1 MDAKLELL
9 INISKNMKVLYV
21 EDQEDVCK
29 QTLKILKNF
38 FDDVTM
44 AKNGKEGLKKFKS
57 NSYHIIFT
65 DLEMPKMSGMTLIRH
80 IRELDR
86 YIPIIVFSAHSKTE
100 YFLEAIQSGIDGYIL
115 KPYDFTQ
122 ISEVIAKVVLKLDI
136 KVQYTDEIKLKD
148 SFIWDKKKRLLKKE
162 ETLIKLTRNE
172 TKLFEILTF
181 YINNFTNNSD
191 IDIFVFGEDSNN
203 SKRIRNLISRLRKK
217 LGINLFESNY
227 ANGYRLKTN

>member
-38 FDDVTM
+38 FDDVVL
-44 AKNGKEGLKKFKS
+44 AKNGEDGLKKFKS

-65 DLEMPKMSGMTLIRH
+65 DLEMPKMSGMTLIQR
-80 IRELDR
+80 IRELDK
-86 YIPIIVFSAHSKTE
+86 YIPIIVFSAYSKTE
-100 YFLEAIQSGIDGYIL
+100 YFLEAIKSGIDGYIL

-122 ISEVIAKVVLKLDI
+122 IYEIIAKVVLKLDVKI
-136 KVQYTDEIKLKD
+136 QYTDEIKLKD
-148 SFIWDKKKRLLKKE
+148 NFKWDKKNRLLKKK
-162 ETLIKLTRNE
+162 ETLVKLTRNE

-181 YINNFTNNSD
+181 YINNFTNNCD
-191 IDIFVFGEDSNN
+191 IEMFIFGEDSNS

-227 ANGYRLKTN
+227 ANGYRLKTD